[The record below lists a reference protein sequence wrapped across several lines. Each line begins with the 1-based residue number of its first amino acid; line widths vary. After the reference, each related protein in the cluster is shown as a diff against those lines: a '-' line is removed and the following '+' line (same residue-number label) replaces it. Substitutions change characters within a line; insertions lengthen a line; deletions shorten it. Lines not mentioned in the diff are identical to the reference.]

1 MLTIPKAVLFKKAGF
16 DSLKNNRNGK
26 MNETNVQVLAI
37 IPCRSGSKGIPHK
50 NIQPFLGK
58 PLMAHSI
65 ECALA
70 SRVVTRTV
78 VSTDDPEYAKI
89 ARQYG
94 AEVPFLRPVE
104 IAGDLSTDLEVFLH
118 ALNWYRENE
127 GFLPEICLH
136 LRPTY
141 PVRNVE
147 DVDNIL
153 KILMDHPEIDSVR
166 SVVRSPE
173 TPYKMWFLGEGNL
186 LSPVIRLEREE
197 SYNLPRQL
205 LPSVYLQNA
214 CIDAVRTK
222 VILNKR
228 SMTGDAIYGY
238 VMDHLYDIDTMA
250 HLEDLRRQFETK
262 DPAGELPP
270 EDSAPKTFCFD
281 IDGVVATIVPGNDY
295 NLAKPIQQTIKE
307 INRLHDEGHRI
318 ILFTARGSATDID
331 WKGLTI
337 MQMESWDVK
346 YDELRFGKPAAD
358 YYIDDKM
365 IPLDRIWTR

>member
-1 MLTIPKAVLFKKAGF
+1 
-16 DSLKNNRNGK
+16 
-26 MNETNVQVLAI
+26 MNERMTDPSVQVLAI

-70 SRVVTRTV
+70 SKVVTRTV

-89 ARQYG
+89 ARKYG

-118 ALNWYRENE
+118 ALNWFRKNE
-127 GFLPEICLH
+127 EFQPEFCLH

-147 DVDNIL
+147 DVDKIL

-166 SVVRSPE
+166 SVVRAPE

-186 LSPVIRLEREE
+186 LSPVIRHEGGE

-214 CIDAVRTK
+214 CIDAVRAK
-222 VILNKR
+222 VIFNKR

-238 VMDHLYDIDTMA
+238 VMDHLYDIDTKTQ
-250 HLEDLRRQFETK
+250 LDDLRRQFEAQ
-262 DPAGELPP
+262 DQSGGSLPK
-270 EDSAPKTFCFD
+270 DSAPKTFCFD
-281 IDGVVATIVPGNDY
+281 IDGVVATVVPGNDY
-295 NLAKPIQQTIKE
+295 NLAEPIRQTIGA
-307 INRLHDEGHRI
+307 INRLHDAGHRI
-318 ILFTARGSATDID
+318 ILFTARGSATGLD
-331 WKGLTI
+331 WKDLTHR
-337 MQMESWDVK
+337 QMAGWGVK
-346 YDELRFGKPAAD
+346 YHELRFGKPAAD
-358 YYIDDKM
+358 YYVDDKM
-365 IPLDRIWTR
+365 IPVERILSREYPQERDVKEGA